1 VVIKAQVKAEFSM
14 SSPFC
19 ISLAKPTPVHF
30 QHRIPDRRPNSDH
43 SPHKTGVA
51 STDSAR
57 KPEQLLHPFLPQFAD
72 PKIERQ
78 YRDARLENRL
88 TTLKVTITAGVFI
101 SMVFAALDLLTLHD
115 ASLPL
120 FYVHIIGT
128 VTLLVFLAA
137 ASLRKP
143 NRWIELLCF
152 GAMITQIVLLTT
164 MLALSSSV
172 SMSYYQPTELW
183 IALGVASFVVCGGS
197 FVDGL
202 VLALCTVCAF
212 FASVTLLH
220 PEAPLVLGFHFAWLS
235 TTLGLVAIGT
245 FVLDRMQ
252 HLAWWQARELLIAE
266 EKIRSLLHNVL
277 PPSIAARKLA
287 GESVISDR
295 FSEASVLFADLV
307 DFTPLSAQLES
318 TQVVNM
324 LNDLF
329 SRFDRIV
336 ARHGLE
342 KIKTIGDCYMAVGGI
357 PHTIPEH
364 LNRMAEA
371 ALQMLDEATQVR
383 APDGTKLAIRIGM
396 HTGPVCA
403 GVIGESKFIF
413 DVWGDTVNVASRMES
428 HGAAGRIQVTEA
440 VHTALLDKY
449 HFAGPMTI
457 NVKGKGPSQ
466 TWFLSGRRS
475 L

>member
-1 VVIKAQVKAEFSM
+1 MSITFSN
-14 SSPFC
+14 
-19 ISLAKPTPVHF
+19 ADARQTPVRFQQHF
-30 QHRIPDRRPNSDH
+30 SVRRSAFDHKQHQGGGA
-43 SPHKTGVA
+43 TGNVN
-51 STDSAR
+51 R
-57 KPEQLLHPFLPQFAD
+57 EPERLLHPFLPQFAD
-72 PKIERQ
+72 PKIERR
-78 YRDARLENRL
+78 YRDARLEYRL
-88 TTLKVTITAGVFI
+88 AALRVTITAGVFI
-101 SMVFAALDLLTLHD
+101 SMMFAALELHTTHD
-115 ASLPL
+115 PSLPL
-120 FYVHIIGT
+120 FYVHLVGT
-128 VTLLVFLAA
+128 LTLLICFAA

-143 NRWIELLCF
+143 SRWIEFLCL
-152 GAMITQIVLLTT
+152 GAMITQIALLTT

-172 SMSYYQPTELW
+172 SMSYYEPTELW

-212 FASVTLLH
+212 FASVTFLH
-220 PEAPLVLGFHFAWLS
+220 PEAPLALAFHFAWLS

-252 HLAWWQARELLIAE
+252 HLAWWHAQELLIAE

-277 PPSIAARKLA
+277 PSSIAARKLA

-307 DFTPLSAQLES
+307 NFTSLSAQLES

-324 LNDLF
+324 LNNLF

-336 ARHGLE
+336 SRHGLE

-364 LNRMAEA
+364 LNRIAEA

-383 APDGTKLAIRIGM
+383 APDGTKLAIRIGI

-413 DVWGDTVNVASRMES
+413 DVWGDTVNMASRMES
-428 HGAAGRIQVTEA
+428 HGVAGRIQVTEA

-449 HFAGPMTI
+449 DFAGPMTI
-457 NVKGKGPSQ
+457 NVKGKGPAQ

>member
-1 VVIKAQVKAEFSM
+1 M

-30 QHRIPDRRPNSDH
+30 QYCIPDRRTNSGDR
-43 SPHKTGVA
+43 PHKTTVA
-51 STDSAR
+51 NTDSAR
-57 KPEQLLHPFLPQFAD
+57 KPAQLLHRFLPQFAD

-78 YRDARLENRL
+78 YRDARLEYRL
-88 TTLKVTITAGVFI
+88 TALKVTITAGVFI
-101 SMVFAALDLLTLHD
+101 SMAFAALDLLTLHN
-115 ASLPL
+115 ASPPL
-120 FYVHIIGT
+120 FYVHITGT

-137 ASLRKP
+137 VSLRKP

-152 GAMITQIVLLTT
+152 GAMITQIALLTT
-164 MLALSSSV
+164 MLALSSSLSV
-172 SMSYYQPTELW
+172 SYYQPTELW

-212 FASVTLLH
+212 FASVTFLH
-220 PEAPLVLGFHFAWLS
+220 PEAPLALGFHFAWLS

-252 HLAWWQARELLIAE
+252 HLAWWQAQELLIAE

-277 PPSIAARKLA
+277 PSSIAARKLA
-287 GESVISDR
+287 GESIISDR

-364 LNRMAEA
+364 LNRIAEA

-383 APDGTKLAIRIGM
+383 APDGTKLAIRIGI

-413 DVWGDTVNVASRMES
+413 DVWGDTVNMASRMES

-449 HFAGPMTI
+449 DFAGPMTI

-475 L
+475 LLSRAT

>member
-1 VVIKAQVKAEFSM
+1 M
-14 SSPFC
+14 SSPFS
-19 ISLAKPTPVHF
+19 ISPAMPTTVHF
-30 QHRIPDRRPNSDH
+30 RRRIPDRRSNSDH
-43 SPHKTGVA
+43 SRDKTSIA
-51 STDSAR
+51 ATDSA
-57 KPEQLLHPFLPQFAD
+57 KPEELLHRFLPQFAD

-78 YRDARLENRL
+78 YRDARLAYRL
-88 TTLKVTITAGVFI
+88 TALKVTITAGIFI
-101 SMVFAALDLLTLHD
+101 SIAFAALDLLTIHN
-115 ASLPL
+115 ASPPL
-120 FYVHIIGT
+120 FYVHILGT
-128 VTLLVFLAA
+128 ATLLVFFAA
-137 ASLRKP
+137 VSLRKL

-152 GAMITQIVLLTT
+152 GAMITQIVVLTT
-164 MLALSSSV
+164 MLALSSSA
-172 SMSYYQPTELW
+172 SISYYQPTELW
-183 IALGVASFVVCGGS
+183 IALGVASFIVCGGT

-212 FASVTLLH
+212 FVSVTLLH
-220 PEAPLVLGFHFAWLS
+220 PEEPLALGFHFAWLS

-252 HLAWWQARELLIAE
+252 HLAWWQAQELLIAE

-277 PPSIAARKLA
+277 PSSIAARKLA
-287 GESVISDR
+287 GESVISDS

-318 TQVVNM
+318 MQVVNM

-357 PHTIPEH
+357 PRAIPEH

-371 ALQMLDEATQVR
+371 ALHMLDEATQVR
-383 APDGTKLAIRIGM
+383 APDGTKLAIRIGI
-396 HTGPVCA
+396 HTGPVSA

-413 DVWGDTVNVASRMES
+413 DVWGDTVNMASRMES

-449 HFAGPMTI
+449 DFAGPTTI
-457 NVKGKGPSQ
+457 DVKGKGPSQ
-466 TWFLSGRRS
+466 TWFLSRRRS

>member
-1 VVIKAQVKAEFSM
+1 MSITFS
-14 SSPFC
+14 S
-19 ISLAKPTPVHF
+19 ADATETPVRLQQHF
-30 QHRIPDRRPNSDH
+30 SVRRTAFDHKQHQGGGG
-43 SPHKTGVA
+43 TGNVNE
-51 STDSAR
+51 
-57 KPEQLLHPFLPQFAD
+57 PEPLLHRFLPQFAD

-78 YRDARLENRL
+78 YRDARLAYRL
-88 TTLKVTITAGVFI
+88 TALKVTITAGVFI
-101 SMVFAALDLLTLHD
+101 SIVFAALDLLTLHN
-115 ASLPL
+115 ASPPL
-120 FYVHIIGT
+120 FYVHITGT
-128 VTLLVFLAA
+128 ATLLVFLAA
-137 ASLRKP
+137 VCLRKP

-152 GAMITQIVLLTT
+152 GAMITQIALLTT
-164 MLALSSSV
+164 MLALSSSLSV
-172 SMSYYQPTELW
+172 SYYQPTELW

-202 VLALCTVCAF
+202 ALALCTVCAF
-212 FASVTLLH
+212 FASVTFLH

-252 HLAWWQARELLIAE
+252 HLAWWQAQELMTAE

-277 PPSIAARKLA
+277 PSSIAARKLA
-287 GESVISDR
+287 GELIISDR

-307 DFTPLSAQLES
+307 DFTRLSAQLEL

-329 SRFDRIV
+329 SRFDRVV

-342 KIKTIGDCYMAVGGI
+342 KIKTIGDCYMTVGGI
-357 PHTIPEH
+357 PHIIPEH
-364 LNRMAEA
+364 LDRIAEA

-383 APDGTKLAIRIGM
+383 APDGTKLAIRIGI

-413 DVWGDTVNVASRMES
+413 DVWGDTVNMASRMES

-440 VHTALLDKY
+440 VHTALLDRY
-449 HFAGPMTI
+449 DFAGPMTI

-466 TWFLSGRRS
+466 TWFLSGQKS
-475 L
+475 LLSRAA

>member
-1 VVIKAQVKAEFSM
+1 M
-14 SSPFC
+14 SSTF
-19 ISLAKPTPVHF
+19 SNADARQTPVHF
-30 QHRIPDRRPNSDH
+30 QHCISVRRTDFDH
-43 SPHKTGVA
+43 SQHQGGGRHWECQ
-51 STDSAR
+51 R
-57 KPEQLLHPFLPQFAD
+57 KPAQLLHRFLPQFAD
-72 PKIERQ
+72 PKIERR
-78 YRDARLENRL
+78 YRDARLEYRL
-88 TTLKVTITAGVFI
+88 AALRVTITAGVFI
-101 SMVFAALDLLTLHD
+101 SMVFAALDLLTLHNP
-115 ASLPL
+115 SLPL
-120 FYVHIIGT
+120 FYVHLIGT

-137 ASLRKP
+137 VSLRKP
-143 NRWIELLCF
+143 NRWIEFLCF
-152 GAMITQIVLLTT
+152 GAMITQIALLTT

-220 PEAPLVLGFHFAWLS
+220 PEAPLALGFHFAWLS

-252 HLAWWQARELLIAE
+252 HLAWWHAQELLIAE

-277 PPSIAARKLA
+277 PSSIAARKLA
-287 GESVISDR
+287 GELVISDR

-307 DFTPLSAQLES
+307 NFTSLSAQLES

-364 LNRMAEA
+364 LNRIAEA

-383 APDGTKLAIRIGM
+383 APDGTKLAIRIGI

-413 DVWGDTVNVASRMES
+413 DVWGDTVNMASRMES

-449 HFAGPMTI
+449 DFAGPMTI
-457 NVKGKGPSQ
+457 NIKGKGPSQ

>member
-1 VVIKAQVKAEFSM
+1 M

-19 ISLAKPTPVHF
+19 ISLAKPTAVHF
-30 QHRIPDRRPNSDH
+30 QDCVPDRRTNSGH
-43 SPHKTGVA
+43 HPHKTDVA
-51 STDSAR
+51 SIDSAR
-57 KPEQLLHPFLPQFAD
+57 KPGRLLHRFLPQFAD

-78 YRDARLENRL
+78 YRDARLEYRS
-88 TTLKVTITAGVFI
+88 TALKVTITAGVFI
-101 SMVFAALDLLTLHD
+101 SMVFAALDLLTLHN
-115 ASLPL
+115 ASPPL
-120 FYVHIIGT
+120 FYVHITGT
-128 VTLLVFLAA
+128 LTLLVFLAA
-137 ASLRKP
+137 VSLRKP

-152 GAMITQIVLLTT
+152 GAMITQIALLTT
-164 MLALSSSV
+164 MLALSSSLSV
-172 SMSYYQPTELW
+172 SYYQPTELW

-220 PEAPLVLGFHFAWLS
+220 PEAPLALGFHFAWLS

-252 HLAWWQARELLIAE
+252 HVAWWQAQELLIAE
-266 EKIRSLLHNVL
+266 EKIRTLLHNVL
-277 PPSIAARKLA
+277 PSSIAARKLA

-307 DFTPLSAQLES
+307 DFTALSVQLES
-318 TQVVNM
+318 TQVVTM

-357 PHTIPEH
+357 PHTNPEH

-383 APDGTKLAIRIGM
+383 APDGTKLAIRIGI

-413 DVWGDTVNVASRMES
+413 DVWGDTVNMASRMES

-449 HFAGPMTI
+449 DFAGPMTI
-457 NVKGKGPSQ
+457 NVKGKGPAQ